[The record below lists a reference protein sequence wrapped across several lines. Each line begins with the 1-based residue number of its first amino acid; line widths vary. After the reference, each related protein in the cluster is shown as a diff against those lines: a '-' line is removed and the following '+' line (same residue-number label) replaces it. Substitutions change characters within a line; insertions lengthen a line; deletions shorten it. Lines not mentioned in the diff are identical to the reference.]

1 MGEEISVAGKWGQ
14 GRIEVA
20 SLREEIEARLSEG
33 CTVRQL
39 YLSLRRA
46 GQLTISLSTFSARV
60 THIADELSPLRRSYD
75 APEPERHAPGRQ
87 SGPRDTG
94 REGAKK
100 VADKS
105 LTQMSR
111 FVYDPTQPVVF
122 TEG

>member
-1 MGEEISVAGKWGQ
+1 MAGKWGQ

-20 SLREEIEARLSEG
+20 SLREEIEDRLSEG

-75 APEPERHAPGRQ
+75 APEPERHAPDRR
-87 SGPRDTG
+87 SGIHDKG
-94 REGAKK
+94 RETPKTA
-100 VADKS
+100 ADKS
-105 LTQMSR
+105 LTQMPR